1 MTLVAITTSSFNEA
15 NLPDQ
20 LRRCAQVLRNTTGR
34 RMTEDE
40 VEALLS
46 QGVVGIIAGVEPLT
60 ARVLRRAKQLKVVSR
75 VGTGVDNIDLAVAG
89 ELGITIRRTPDAPT
103 EAVAELTIGLMLAV
117 LRNVVTHDRA
127 VRSGN
132 WQVTSGHLLRGR
144 RVGLV
149 GAGRIGQEVAR
160 LLDAFGASV
169 AFHDPFVPSL
179 GGGLRSRSLEDLLS
193 ESEIVSLHLPL
204 SEATHHFIGSAELSQ
219 MPQKS
224 ILINVA
230 RGGLVD
236 ERALLKALNDGDLA
250 GAALDCFEEEPY
262 VGPLRALEQVVLSP
276 HAGSA
281 ARETRDRMEAEA
293 AQTLLAELMAHG
305 DISG

>member
-1 MTLVAITTSSFNEA
+1 MTLVAVTTSSFNEA
-15 NLPDQ
+15 NLPDE
-20 LRRCAQVLRNTTGR
+20 LRKHAQVLWNTTGR
-34 RMTEDE
+34 RLTEDE
-40 VEALLS
+40 AEELLS
-46 QGVVGIIAGVEPLT
+46 QGVDGIIAGVEPLT
-60 ARVLRRAKQLKVVSR
+60 ARVLRQAQQLKVISR
-75 VGTGVDNIDLAVAG
+75 VGTGVDSIDLTVAD
-89 ELGITIRRTPDAPT
+89 ELGITIRRTTDAPT

-117 LRNVVTHDRA
+117 LRNVVVHDRS
-127 VRSGN
+127 VRSGT
-132 WQVTSGHLLRGR
+132 WQAISGRLLRGR
-144 RVGLV
+144 HVGLV

-179 GGGLRSRSLEDLLS
+179 GEGLRSCSLADLLS

-236 ERALLKALNDGDLA
+236 ERALMKALNDGDLA

-262 VGPLRALEQVVLSP
+262 VGPLRALDHVVLSP

-281 ARETRDRMEAEA
+281 ARETRDRMESEA
-293 AQTLLAELMAHG
+293 AQNLLMEL
-305 DISG
+305 ISRGELPG